1 MSKLEPIVN
10 GIVIAA
16 MMYGIYGVIK
26 LLIVAY
32 KFF

>member
-1 MSKLEPIVN
+1 MNKLEPIVN
-10 GIVIAA
+10 GIVVAA
-16 MMYGIYGVIK
+16 IMYGIYGVMK